1 MYRNRVW
8 IIAVVLWMSVC
19 TYAEAETMYVTD
31 ILQVTVRTGMGKG
44 RRILKIM
51 KSNEKVDVLATEGE
65 YAKIKLNDDMEG
77 WMLKRYLTTA
87 IPKPTVIADLE
98 GRLEKL
104 KNSRSVLS
112 EKLSKLRDEKKELKK
127 TEDENEKKLSLLET
141 QYEDLKLSSADYL
154 KLKSE
159 HEKLR
164 RDMERKEQK
173 TQNIMQQNS
182 ELRKKSNL
190 MWFVAGSFA
199 VLIGFIIGLVL
210 QNLRYRRKRQI
221 SF

>member
-1 MYRNRVW
+1 
-8 IIAVVLWMSVC
+8 
-19 TYAEAETMYVTD
+19 MYVTD
-31 ILQVTVRTGMGKG
+31 ILQVTVRSGMGKG

-51 KSNEKVDVLATEGE
+51 KSNEKVDVLETEGE
-65 YAKIKLNDDMEG
+65 YAKIKINDDMEG
-77 WMLKRYLTTA
+77 WMLKRYLTTS

-98 GRLEKL
+98 RRLEKL
-104 KNSRSVLS
+104 NGSRIVLS
-112 EKLSKLRDEKKELKK
+112 EKLSKLRDEKKSLKK
-127 TEDENEKKLSLLET
+127 TENENEKKLSFLET
-141 QYEDLKLSSADYL
+141 QYEDLKLSSADFL

-159 HEKLR
+159 HEQLK
-164 RDMERKEQK
+164 RDMGRKEQK
-173 TQNIMQQNS
+173 SQKIMQQNS